1 MHFRL
6 CLFLILLLS
15 APLLLSQD
23 TLKNKLSFQV
33 GMTRMDFFSGFTYA
47 KDIHKI
53 QPFVSIEIGINRT
66 IFQSRLF
73 PKISIGCAY
82 WLLKRNNFRFG
93 PQLSY
98 ASSIL
103 KINLNSSHFNL
114 WNELYAGLRIEVGS
128 KVRFFTVLSG
138 GWMNERYFNT
148 FDQRYVGVN
157 SLGFNPYI
165 GLCYAW

>member
-6 CLFLILLLS
+6 CLLLIFSLS
-15 APLLLSQD
+15 SPVLISQH

-33 GMTRMDFFSGFTYA
+33 GMTRMDFFSGFSFA
-47 KDIHKI
+47 QERDRF
-53 QPFVSIEIGINRT
+53 QPYTSLETGINRT

-73 PKISIGCAY
+73 PKITLGCAY
-82 WLLKRNNFRFG
+82 WLLKKNKYRFG

-98 ASSIL
+98 ACSIL
-103 KINLNSSHFNL
+103 KVNLNSSHLNQ
-114 WNELYAGLRIEVGS
+114 WNELYVGLRIEVGS

-138 GWMNERYFNT
+138 GWMNERYFST

-157 SLGFNPYI
+157 SLGFNPYF
-165 GLCYAW
+165 GVCYAW